1 MTKLTAY
8 ERAFIQSVLKQ
19 QLRQTEDYVKENSN
33 TLEAFLAQNES
44 IPLLKSI
51 IEKLDAE

>member
-1 MTKLTAY
+1 MEKLTAY
-8 ERAFIQSVLKQ
+8 ETVFIQSILKS

-51 IEKLDAE
+51 IEKLEA